1 MYDEGLA
8 TLDQGHWPSRK
19 IISPW
24 SFVINA
30 FMSPCKEV
38 AVVESIGLSP
48 EAIVVGTNSGP
59 LVLVSW
65 SFFIV

>member
-1 MYDEGLA
+1 
-8 TLDQGHWPSRK
+8 
-19 IISPW
+19 
-24 SFVINA
+24 
-30 FMSPCKEV
+30 MSPCKEV